1 MRFFLFH
8 IIDVIRGNA
17 VFISDYRIIE
27 EIFNFREFVA
37 DEIKD
42 NWLIALKLDY
52 KHEVKIVNKNHPK
65 HKQIVKLI
73 NISLEHGIERRRHK
87 LFKHGMLML
96 FYLFEHLI
104 DEDVMTALRNEIEKR
119 RKQISFDELSSV
131 FFFIFH

>member
-1 MRFFLFH
+1 M
-8 IIDVIRGNA
+8 
-17 VFISDYRIIE
+17 
-27 EIFNFREFVA
+27 
-37 DEIKD
+37 
-42 NWLIALKLDY
+42 KLDY

-73 NISLEHGIERRRHK
+73 NISLEHGIESRRHK
-87 LFKHGMLML
+87 LFKYGMLML

-131 FFFIFH
+131 FFSFFISLPISIIVFAIELISYKLKDCKSLNYKAK